1 MSGFPLWL
9 VHRQIA
15 IDLGSRCVKVLVA
28 EPTAQGVRIIQ
39 HQTIDLHE
47 EGLLSAEE
55 INQHLQWVVHELG
68 DHPVALAVP
77 QHLTISQ
84 AIDLPVVD
92 AAETERLI
100 EEQTVSFREQSDS
113 AVLYDH
119 VRLQP
124 HGKLPN
130 PWWVTL
136 AREDDIQKQ
145 LERLA
150 AVEGGVSEI
159 TTPANALV
167 AAYLATQPAA
177 EDAVLV
183 DLGARSTLFAIV
195 CAGQCICAASFPTGS
210 EAFTEAIM
218 KARGCAF
225 EEAEALQRSENV
237 FQPEQPLGGLGEAVD
252 AWFRNL
258 ERTVSEWRAANANLA
273 PGIQPLRI
281 QLSGGGSRQP
291 GLLDHLKALSGS
303 GITTWPAGVDGAP
316 ELPLDRFA
324 VAYGIALA
332 AFKRSPQPV
341 SLLPAR
347 LRAVEQRVQRLAQL
361 NSACV
366 AGLLVLALLLIFG
379 CWQKFNVM
387 QRKKHLIQQAEL
399 ALERAQEITS
409 LTGRRDR
416 EYHRLWPM
424 LQRQKETVDLLK
436 TLRVMQQS
444 RVQKEFWYVL
454 LADQQSYASGSTL
467 PPPAV
472 DELAVGNTNAP
483 ALATPT
489 NAAVFIAELCIPGDG
504 DKALKTLSDL
514 VADLKKETLFRRV
527 DSLPSNQRR
536 NLVDAKAL
544 VPDRHFSLFLELAE
558 VGLERPGPPPRRT
571 EAHTG
576 TNGFK
581 RSSPLLKPKA
591 DPSSAV
597 TPRKSS

>member
-1 MSGFPLWL
+1 MIGFPFWPA
-9 VHRQIA
+9 HRQIA

-28 EPTAQGVRIIQ
+28 EPAAQGVRILQ

-77 QHLTISQ
+77 EHLTISQ
-84 AIDLPVVD
+84 AIDLPLVD
-92 AAETERLI
+92 DAETERLI

-124 HGKLPN
+124 HGKLIN

-167 AAYLATQPAA
+167 AAYLATRPTA

-183 DLGARSTLFAIV
+183 DLGARSTLFAII
-195 CAGQCICAASFPTGS
+195 CGGQGLCAASFPTGS
-210 EAFTEAIM
+210 EALTEAIM
-218 KARGCAF
+218 KAKGCSF
-225 EEAEALQRSENV
+225 EEADARQRSENF
-237 FQPEQPLGGLGEAVD
+237 FQSERHLAGLDEAVG

-258 ERTVSEWRAANANLA
+258 EKTVSEWRAANANLA
-273 PGIQPLRI
+273 PAIQRLPLR
-281 QLSGGGSRQP
+281 LSGGGSRQP
-291 GLLDHLKALSGS
+291 GLLDHLKALSGFE
-303 GITTWPAGVDGAP
+303 IALWPAGVDGAP
-316 ELPLDRFA
+316 DLPLDRFA

-332 AFKRSPQPV
+332 AFNRSPQPV

-361 NSACV
+361 NFACA
-366 AGLLVLALLLIFG
+366 AGLLVLAVLLIFG
-379 CWQKFNVM
+379 GWQKFNVL
-387 QRKKHLIQQAEL
+387 QRKKHLIHQAEL
-399 ALERAQEITS
+399 ALERAQEIAS

-416 EYHRLWPM
+416 EYQRLWPV
-424 LQRQKETVDLLK
+424 LERQKETVDLLK

-444 RVQKEFWYVL
+444 RLQKEFWYVL
-454 LADQQSYASGSTL
+454 LADQQSYASGATL
-467 PPPAV
+467 PPPATNEV
-472 DELAVGNTNAP
+472 AAANTNA
-483 ALATPT
+483 LAVSSAT

-504 DKALKTLSDL
+504 DKALRTLSDL
-514 VADLKKETLFRRV
+514 VADLKKKTLFRRV
-527 DSLPSNQRR
+527 DTLPSNQKR
-536 NLVDAKAL
+536 NLVDPKAL
-544 VPDRHFSLFLELAE
+544 VPDRHFSLFFELAE
-558 VGLERPGPPPRRT
+558 ATLDRPGLLPLRT
-571 EAHTG
+571 DAHAG

-591 DPSSAV
+591 DPESAV
-597 TPRKSS
+597 TPRKGS